1 MLSPGSLFAGYR
13 VERVLGSGGMGTVY
27 LVQDPELPRGDAL
40 KVLDPRPSQAGEFRA
55 RFLREADVAAGLSHP
70 NIVAVYRRG
79 EFEGRLWIAMQ
90 LVAGIDADAALRQG
104 TMTPARAV
112 HIIGQVGRALDYAH
126 QHGVLHRDLKPANFL
141 LSGPVGPDERV
152 LLSDFGMAL
161 GDKTYAAPEVLSNQ
175 HYDHRADLYS
185 LGCNLFRLLGNPGP
199 GLSPRMDAV
208 LATAMA
214 EDPEQRFRTARELA
228 TAAAQALGDP
238 VVNTTAPWRR
248 LGPEPTMAAP
258 GYFPPPVQLPKRR
271 GGLIFAAVVA
281 IFVLAAAG
289 GIVASLAKRSPRP
302 NPPAPAASSPASS
315 PPKTSA
321 PSGPVAAAALVTL
334 LLSGGQVSAIMAIP
348 GMASGD
354 ELDAPLPG
362 PFKISDQDCVGAWTP
377 ATSKVYD
384 AAGSTGL
391 RALLVSSP
399 KKDVGTVIQAVV
411 ALPDAAAAQKL
422 VADQAASWA
431 ACTGRT
437 ITDSAGNGP
446 PHNWTF
452 GPLTNTGGTLSMAES
467 APDLRLAVCQH
478 AMTARNNVVA
488 EVLACKIDGTNQGVA
503 ILNAIAAKIPPP

>member
-27 LVQDPELPRGDAL
+27 LVQDPELPRGAAL
-40 KVLDPRPSQAGEFRA
+40 KVLDPQLSQAGEFRA
-55 RFLREADVAAGLSHP
+55 RFLREADLAAGLSHP

-79 EFEGRLWIAMQ
+79 DFEGRLWIAMQ

-104 TMTPARAV
+104 SMTPARAV
-112 HIIGQVGRALDYAH
+112 HIIEQVGRALDYAH
-126 QHGVLHRDLKPANFL
+126 QRRALHRDLKPANFL

-152 LLSDFGMAL
+152 LLSDFGMGS
-161 GDKTYAAPEVLSNQ
+161 GDAAYAAPEVLASRD
-175 HYDHRADLYS
+175 YDRRADLYS
-185 LGCNLFRLLGNPGP
+185 LGCTLFRLLGNPGS

-214 EDPEQRFRTARELA
+214 KDPEQRFRTARELA
-228 TAAAQALGDP
+228 AAAAQALDDP
-238 VVNTTAPWRR
+238 AVNTTAPWRR
-248 LGPEPTMAAP
+248 PGPEPTMAAA
-258 GYFPPPVQLPKRR
+258 GYFPPPGQPPKRR

-289 GIVASLAKRSPRP
+289 GIAASLAKRSPRP

-315 PPKTSA
+315 SPETSA
-321 PSGPVAAAALVTL
+321 PSGPVAGTALVTL

-348 GMASGD
+348 GMASSD
-354 ELDAPLPG
+354 ELDAALPA
-362 PFKISDQDCVGAWTP
+362 PYKISDQDCVGSWIP
-377 ATSKVYD
+377 ATAKVYD
-384 AAGSTGL
+384 AAGPTGL
-391 RALLVSSP
+391 RAQLVSSP

-411 ALPDAAAAQKL
+411 ALPDPSAAQKL

-431 ACTGRT
+431 ACSGRT

-446 PHNWTF
+446 PHNWIF
-452 GPLTNTGGTLSMAES
+452 GPLTNTGGTLSMAHS
-467 APDLRLAVCQH
+467 SPDQRLAVCQH

-488 EVLACKIDGTNQGVA
+488 DVLACKIDGTNQGVA
-503 ILNAIAAKIPPP
+503 ILNAIAAKIPSP